1 MSNRP
6 ENMSVYDELD
16 LKLGIKSSLPQNKNF
31 YLVRRYFLSSHKYLM
46 FPALP
51 Y

>member
-16 LKLGIKSSLPQNKNF
+16 LKLGIKSSTTEAL
-31 YLVRRYFLSSHKYLM
+31 RRTLSI
-46 FPALP
+46 
-51 Y
+51 